1 MSLSEIATDL
11 CSACGICCNGV
22 MFHKVG
28 LQPGD
33 SLPELKSL
41 GLHVKR
47 RRRGEFS
54 LQPCPA
60 HQEAHCTIYEKR
72 PCRCRLFECRQLRQV
87 ASGVITEAMALEK
100 ITEVL
105 ALVAQVNALLLAEGK
120 CDLKKPLSK
129 RYEQITAEPLDP
141 GADSEMIERRGLL
154 AGAMQEL
161 EALLENDFRV

>member
-1 MSLSEIATDL
+1 M
-11 CSACGICCNGV
+11 CCNGV

-60 HQEAHCTIYEKR
+60 YQEAHCTIYAQR

-87 ASGVITEAMALEK
+87 ASGAISETMALEK
-100 ITEVL
+100 IGEAV
-105 ALVAQVNALLLAEGK
+105 ALVAQVNALLMAEGK
-120 CDLKKPLSK
+120 NDLKKPLSK
-129 RYEQITAEPLDP
+129 RYDQVTAEPLDP
-141 GADSEMIERRGLL
+141 TADPETIERREQLTVG
-154 AGAMQEL
+154 MQAL
-161 EALLENDFRV
+161 EAVLENDFRP